1 MQSRMLPRR
10 SGSASVGTMKDP
22 VTAAL
27 DKLHVHTATRHIFL
41 CTAGKCADEAL
52 QMESWEYLKKRLRE
66 LGRVD
71 APNPVLRTKS
81 GCLRICTAGPIA
93 LVYPDGTWYG
103 HCTPDNLERIIQQ
116 HLLGGEPVESLRL
129 ATAPL

>member
-1 MQSRMLPRR
+1 MKCRMLPRPP
-10 SGSASVGTMKDP
+10 GSASVGAMKDP

-27 DKLHVHTATRHIFL
+27 DKLHVNTATRHIFL

-52 QMESWEYLKKRLRE
+52 QMESWEFLKKRLRE

-71 APNPVLRTKS
+71 VPNPVLRTKS

-93 LVYPDGTWYG
+93 VVYPEGTWYG
-103 HCTPDNLERIIQQ
+103 HCTPANLELIIQQ
-116 HLLGGEPVESLRL
+116 HLLGGEPVESLRI

>member
-1 MQSRMLPRR
+1 MND
-10 SGSASVGTMKDP
+10 A

-27 DKLHVHTATRHIFL
+27 EKLHVESATRHIFL
-41 CTAGKCADEAL
+41 CTAGKCADSAV
-52 QMESWEYLKKRLRE
+52 QMESWEFLKKRLRE

-71 APNPVLRTKS
+71 VPHPVLRTKS

-93 LVYPDGTWYG
+93 VVYPDGTWYG
-103 HCTPDNLERIIQQ
+103 HCTPANLELIIQQ
-116 HLLGGEPVESLRL
+116 HLLGGTPVESLRL